1 MATNTATPKTFV
13 QYSSLPKPTEPVNE
27 FPTRNLSQRKDYHV
41 ARVQIAGMEHLEKL
55 KAHGLFDARVARY
68 TSYPTAAVFTAP
80 VGAEYQ
86 QAALAALDPA
96 EPVSVYIH
104 IPFCERLCWFCACH
118 TQGTQTLGPVE
129 SYIETLEAEL
139 EMLRG
144 TLPDGLRMGRLHWG
158 GGTPTIL
165 PPPLIHRLAKA
176 IRSVF
181 PPTTDLEFSVEIDPT
196 MVDRAKIDALSA
208 EGMTRASI
216 GIQDFDPEVQ
226 QAIGRLQPFDIT
238 RACVDDLRAAGITS
252 LNTDLVYGLPHQSL
266 ARIEDTIDKVLT
278 FSPDRVALF
287 GYAHVP
293 WVSKRQKLI
302 DETAL
307 PDDLARYTLAAR
319 TAQRFVEAGLTVIGI
334 DHFARPEDDL
344 AAALETGRLRRNF
357 QGYTADSCQTLIG
370 LGASSI
376 SRLPGGYVQNAP
388 ATAAYKQRIA
398 QGVFPGARGYQL
410 TPEDQ
415 LHARAIERL
424 MCYFALDLDEL
435 SLECGPRAHTLV
447 PYMTDMADRFAPFVK
462 LEGQRISIL
471 PDGRALT
478 RIIASM
484 LDQHVPEGVRYSRA
498 S

>member
-1 MATNTATPKTFV
+1 
-13 QYSSLPKPTEPVNE
+13 
-27 FPTRNLSQRKDYHV
+27 
-41 ARVQIAGMEHLEKL
+41 MEHSDTLRAL
-55 KAHGLFDARVARY
+55 GLFDARVPRY
-68 TSYPTAAVFTAP
+68 TSYPTAAVFSPETGP
-80 VGAEYQ
+80 DFQ
-86 QAALAALDPA
+86 KRALATLDPDD
-96 EPVSVYIH
+96 PVSVYVH

-118 TQGTQTLGPVE
+118 TQGTRTLGPVE

-139 EMLRG
+139 EMLRA

-165 PPPLIHRLAKA
+165 PPHLIHRLARA
-176 IRSVF
+176 IRGVLPAAADF
-181 PPTTDLEFSVEIDPT
+181 EFSVEIDPT
-196 MVDRAKIDALSA
+196 MVDRAKIAALTA

-226 QAIGRLQPFDIT
+226 QAIGRLQPFDVT
-238 RACVDDLRAAGITS
+238 RTCVEDLRAAGITS
-252 LNTDLVYGLPHQSL
+252 LNTDLVYGLPHQGL

-278 FSPDRVALF
+278 FAPDRVALF

-307 PDDLARYTLAAR
+307 PDDLARYTLATRA
-319 TAQRFVEAGLTVIGI
+319 AERFVGAGLTAIGI
-334 DHFARPEDDL
+334 DHFARPGDEL
-344 AAALETGRLRRNF
+344 AAAHDSGHLRRNF
-357 QGYTADSCQTLIG
+357 QGYTADGCQTLIG

-398 QGVFPGARGYQL
+398 QGTFPGTRGYAL

-415 LHARAIERL
+415 LHARAIEML
-424 MCYFALDLDEL
+424 MCYFTLDPDALSRDF
-435 SLECGPRAHTLV
+435 GARAHDLA
-447 PYMTDMADRFAPFVK
+447 PCLAEMADRFAPFAT
-462 LEGQRISIL
+462 LDGNRITIA
-471 PDGRALT
+471 PEGRALT
-478 RIIASM
+478 RIIASV